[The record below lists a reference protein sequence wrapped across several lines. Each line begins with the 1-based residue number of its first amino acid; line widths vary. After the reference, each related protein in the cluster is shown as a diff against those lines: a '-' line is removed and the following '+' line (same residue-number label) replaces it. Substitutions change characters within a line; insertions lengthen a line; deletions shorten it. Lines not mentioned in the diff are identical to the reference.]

1 MFQLGHATD
10 PINLAIPQGLYGSEY
25 GDFLEFAPRQDKFR
39 LQRLGVYLVSD
50 LFNPGYMS
58 ASNFVKDKPL
68 VTLAQGKHLFF
79 TGETF
84 DQWDLDVLIYCAE
97 NTNSVQG
104 GTKQIQLEPAQLLR
118 SLHLRNSKLNQERVF
133 ASLHRLHTG
142 AIEIVG
148 KGYRYMTRL
157 INRVLLDE
165 KRQQCIVEVNSDVV
179 DSLRQGD
186 KVSMEIQERFSLGR
200 NGLAKWLHGTTM
212 VFKGGFGAEV
222 NCLHTLCGA
231 PARSLRGFSS
241 RLCNTLK
248 VLSQA
253 GLLEDWK
260 MEGNHVQVTARS
272 MRVRNSVC
280 GIIYPNVSE

>member
-1 MFQLGHATD
+1 
-10 PINLAIPQGLYGSEY
+10 
-25 GDFLEFAPRQDKFR
+25 
-39 LQRLGVYLVSD
+39 
-50 LFNPGYMS
+50 
-58 ASNFVKDKPL
+58 
-68 VTLAQGKHLFF
+68 
-79 TGETF
+79 
-84 DQWDLDVLIYCAE
+84 
-97 NTNSVQG
+97 
-104 GTKQIQLEPAQLLR
+104 
-118 SLHLRNSKLNQERVF
+118 
-133 ASLHRLHTG
+133 
-142 AIEIVG
+142 
-148 KGYRYMTRL
+148 MTRL

-212 VFKGGFGAEV
+212 VFKGGLGAEV